1 MNLFLEQ
8 MIHGITS
15 GSAYTLMAL
24 GFTMVYGIL
33 GIINFAHGELY
44 MIGAYIG
51 YYLCL
56 KLGFHYLLSIPVA
69 MLGVA
74 LIGILIERVVFR
86 PLRGAPGLSM
96 LTVSLGLSIA
106 LLNTA
111 LVVFTP
117 DPRLFNSPYNFKF
130 LEIGGISI
138 SVQRI
143 FIFLVAI
150 GLIIALYFLISRT
163 YLGKAIRATAQD
175 FETAWMLGIN
185 PNRIA
190 RYTFIIGSALAA
202 AAGILIIP
210 ILSLEPFVGENAIL
224 KAFVVVVI
232 GGFGSIP
239 GAIVAGYFLGFIE
252 SMTSGFL
259 SPNYQNIISF
269 FIMIVMLLIKPSGI
283 FGEVTEENI

>member
-1 MNLFLEQ
+1 MNIFFEQ
-8 MIHGITS
+8 IIHGIAT

-24 GFTMVYGIL
+24 GFTMIYGIL

-51 YYLCL
+51 YYLCI
-56 KLGFHYLLSIPVA
+56 KLGFHYLLSIPLA
-69 MLGVA
+69 ISGVT
-74 LIGILIERVVFR
+74 LIGIVIERVVFR

-138 SVQRI
+138 SLQRI
-143 FIFLVAI
+143 LIFFVAI

-175 FETAWMLGIN
+175 FEVAWMLGIN

-190 RYTFIIGSALAA
+190 RYTFSIGSALAA

-210 ILSLEPFVGENAIL
+210 IFALEPFVGENAIL

-259 SPNYQNIISF
+259 SPSYQNIVSF
-269 FIMIVMLLIKPSGI
+269 LLMIIVLLIKPSGI